1 MLKKKRKKKKEKEP
15 RKINM
20 IEEREIVDAQRVV
33 IIESPGTDT
42 FLLSLVFPSFIHISY
57 IEKESSSLLS
67 NTRERTTEERTKER
81 KNQGER

>member
-57 IEKESSSLLS
+57 IEKESSSLS

-81 KNQGER
+81 KNQGGR